1 MKDFLNAR
9 NYDKM
14 MYNLTTRAG
23 GSMLNMYSYELLS
36 KSSEPERPKYMN
48 STWLLPYSTINKDP
62 VVSRIS
68 KESFNAL
75 VYTIQVTKTDVEEE
89 YKFKVENK
97 DLEDKLEIL
106 FGQHYSSF
114 KNLDLFSTHNYEID
128 IALTGSTNLNT
139 SLHTL
144 SNNLFILK
152 KEDYWQEFLLRNKRQ
167 TSFDFYIPS
176 LDLEEKFFIG
186 YNSLIKTRP
195 EYQISDL
202 EVIKS
207 VDYIKVSDNCFN
219 WIELQN
225 NGRLEPTARLDKTL
239 LLDYKIELNTYNLKA
254 WFIETFSSRFEDI
267 IQDLDSD
274 TLEIHLIFHPPLN
287 TSMQFINTHSIVSPA
302 SGLNY
307 KIEDEVVIRI
317 PKSMITNSQKYLVL
331 NFKFLQ
337 DEYIYTSIDNATL
350 FTLIDSKGNTTFQPL
365 KFENSI
371 FESLSNLEFESNY
384 FRVKFKI
391 PSEVINQILID
402 KKYNLGVVL
411 ADLTSIS
418 LEQ

>member
-1 MKDFLNAR
+1 M
-9 NYDKM
+9 
-14 MYNLTTRAG
+14 
-23 GSMLNMYSYELLS
+23 
-36 KSSEPERPKYMN
+36 
-48 STWLLPYSTINKDP
+48 
-62 VVSRIS
+62 
-68 KESFNAL
+68 
-75 VYTIQVTKTDVEEE
+75 
-89 YKFKVENK
+89 
-97 DLEDKLEIL
+97 
-106 FGQHYSSF
+106 
-114 KNLDLFSTHNYEID
+114 
-128 IALTGSTNLNT
+128 
-139 SLHTL
+139 
-144 SNNLFILK
+144 
-152 KEDYWQEFLLRNKRQ
+152 
-167 TSFDFYIPS
+167 
-176 LDLEEKFFIG
+176 
-186 YNSLIKTRP
+186 
-195 EYQISDL
+195 
-202 EVIKS
+202 
-207 VDYIKVSDNCFN
+207 
-219 WIELQN
+219 QN

-274 TLEIHLIFHPPLN
+274 TLEIHLIFHPPLS
-287 TSMQFINTHSIVSPA
+287 TSMQFISTHSIVSPA